1 MFVEKENNLNHTDS
15 QAEVACRQAMSD
27 AGFAFGSPPA
37 AFHWSQLIKPTGDKK
52 AAKAAYEVL
61 LNSEPYN
68 KSALEGLAYL
78 YQTLGMSAQ
87 AQQYRKKLRYAEVK
101 ALGLKEE
108 YQNEAV
114 EFLLAKT
121 GEALQPDNMPT
132 ALITA
137 YFDKYA
143 HQYDSLLQGSL
154 KYQGHELIREQVI
167 DVYKATDRHLNVLD
181 IGCGTGL
188 VGEAIFEFSK
198 VIHGMDLSER
208 MLDFA
213 RERNVYDQLYAED
226 YLIAIKPMKEAYDLV
241 TASDVLNYRGD
252 LGETFYRVNDAL
264 EDGGEFIFTIEL
276 GNKAKDFVLRNT
288 GRYQHSNEY
297 IQKLAHQHNYTIIH
311 DEDVELRKEKG
322 NFIDAKLYRLKKS

>member
-52 AAKAAYEVL
+52 AAKAAYEAL
-61 LNSEPYN
+61 LITEPYN

-78 YQTLGMSAQ
+78 YQTMGMSAQ

-101 ALGLKEE
+101 ALGLEE
-108 YQNEAV
+108 EFQNEAV

-121 GEALQPDNMPT
+121 GEALQPDQMPT
-132 ALITA
+132 VLIAA
-137 YFDKYA
+137 YFDKHA
-143 HQYDSLLQGSL
+143 HQYDSLLQGPL
-154 KYQGHELIREQVI
+154 EYQGHKLIREQVTE
-167 DVYKATDRHLNVLD
+167 VYKTIGRHLNVLD
-181 IGCGTGL
+181 LGCGTGL
-188 VGEAIFEFSK
+188 VGESIFEFATI
-198 VIHGMDLSER
+198 IHGIDLSEK
-208 MLDFA
+208 MLEFA
-213 RERNVYDQLYAED
+213 RERNVYDQLYRED

-252 LGETFYRVNDAL
+252 LEETFYRVNEVLDN
-264 EDGGEFIFTIEL
+264 GGEFIFTVEPS
-276 GNKAKDFVLRNT
+276 KAKDFMLRNT
-288 GRYQHSNEY
+288 GRYQHSSEY
-297 IQKLAHQHNYTIIH
+297 IQKLAHQNDYIIIY
-311 DEDVELRKEKG
+311 DEDVELRKDKG